1 MSTVKLGA
9 ALVVYP
15 LWAAGLVGLSFVLLP
30 PPLSLGAAAVVIASP
45 FAALR
50 WLDAYWERER
60 EATPEELVRLSR
72 LRSAARAAI
81 DEARARLSS

>member
-1 MSTVKLGA
+1 VSTVKLGA

-15 LWAAGLVGLSFVLLP
+15 LWAAGLVGLSLVLLP
-30 PPLSLGAAAVVIASP
+30 PPLSLGAAAVAIASP

-60 EATPEELVRLSR
+60 DATPEELARLQR
-72 LRSAARAAI
+72 LRTAARAAI